1 MSDKIFQ
8 TIIDFTKN
16 YKDPESNSPFDENNS
31 KIQIAEKNGN
41 VNISLTINDKYLDQY
56 NRIAEI
62 FREGLNNLEGI
73 LSVNVALT
81 SDSQPSVSD
90 KNESRFKINATNIIA
105 IASGKGGVGKSTFA
119 VNLAVALNQ
128 LGKHIIHPETASV
141 RFVN

>member
-8 TIIDFTKN
+8 TIINFTKN

-41 VNISLTINDKYLDQY
+41 VNISLTINYKYLDQY

-105 IASGKGGVGKSTFA
+105 IASG
-119 VNLAVALNQ
+119 NNIILIRIALIKYKLN
-128 LGKHIIHPETASV
+128 
-141 RFVN
+141 